1 MLNQNAMISPA
12 FLPFRRVA
20 DTELDDSPKPRDS
33 QGRDTRTLNFL
44 LIQTQTRRWALKELL
59 EMIAK
64 ALVDHP
70 EEVEV
75 RSVEGQHVIVLELC
89 VHPEDLGR
97 VIGRHGRTAEA
108 LRTVL
113 GAAGMKLQKR
123 VKVEIIERQI
133 FSV

>member
-1 MLNQNAMISPA
+1 M
-12 FLPFRRVA
+12 
-20 DTELDDSPKPRDS
+20 
-33 QGRDTRTLNFL
+33 
-44 LIQTQTRRWALKELL
+44 KELL

-75 RSVEGQHVIVLELC
+75 RSVEGQHAIVLELR
-89 VHPEDLGR
+89 VHPEDLGK

-108 LRTVL
+108 LRTIF
-113 GAAGMKLQKR
+113 GAAGMKLQKH
-123 VKVEIIERQI
+123 VMVEIVENQI

>member
-1 MLNQNAMISPA
+1 
-12 FLPFRRVA
+12 
-20 DTELDDSPKPRDS
+20 
-33 QGRDTRTLNFL
+33 
-44 LIQTQTRRWALKELL
+44 
-59 EMIAK
+59 MIAN
-64 ALVDHP
+64 ALVNHP

-75 RSVEGQHVIVLELC
+75 RSVEGQQVIVLELC

>member
-1 MLNQNAMISPA
+1 
-12 FLPFRRVA
+12 
-20 DTELDDSPKPRDS
+20 
-33 QGRDTRTLNFL
+33 
-44 LIQTQTRRWALKELL
+44 
-59 EMIAK
+59 MIAK
-64 ALVDHP
+64 ALVNQP

-108 LRTVL
+108 LRTIF

-123 VKVEIIERQI
+123 VKVEIIENQI
-133 FSV
+133 CSVQQ